1 MSEFAEHSERWH
13 DDIAAYALHALDM
26 REAALLEHHLEGC
39 GECAERLR
47 WIMPAVNVVPSSV
60 VQHAPPPELRSRLMA
75 IVEEEAA
82 AAGSA
87 GAPAQPERRFRW
99 LPSFEGFAL
108 RPTLAGAAVVM
119 LLVAGVAGYELRNET
134 ASDAPSIRSFA
145 AKSLTEGSL
154 ASGTLDVD
162 GDQGSLRVSN
172 LPPTEKGDVYQAWI
186 KDNEGSVHPSSV
198 FVVSDDGT
206 GAVSIPSGLFEADKV
221 MVTREPKG
229 GSELPTED
237 PLLAAELS

>member
-13 DDIAAYALHALDM
+13 DDIAAYALHALDK

-39 GECAERLR
+39 GGCAERLR

-82 AAGSA
+82 AGGSA
-87 GAPAQPERRFRW
+87 GAPAQPERRFRS
-99 LPSFEGFAL
+99 LPSFEGFA
-108 RPTLAGAAVVM
+108 RWPTLAGAAVVM
-119 LLVAGVAGYELRNET
+119 LLVAGVAGYQLRNET
-134 ASDAPSIRSFA
+134 ASDTPATQSFTA
-145 AKSLTEGSL
+145 ESLAQGSL
-154 ASGTLDVD
+154 ASGTLNVD

-172 LPPTEKGDVYQAWI
+172 LPPTRKGDVYQAWI
-186 KDNEGSVHPSSV
+186 KDDEGSVHPSSV

-206 GAVSIPSGLFEADKV
+206 GSVSIPSGLLEADKV

-229 GSELPTED
+229 GSKLPTED